1 MSVLG
6 HVGGSF
12 AVRDVVMASKLGLGK
27 GMVQ

>member
-1 MSVLG
+1 MSVVR

-12 AVRDVVMASKLGLGK
+12 AVRDVVMASKLGLRK